1 MTGSEIL
8 EAVLLGI
15 VQGIAEFLPISSS
28 GHLVICGDLIARLS
42 GREIDPEGNLQMN
55 VALHVG
61 TLGSILWVYRSE
73 LRELLGRRR
82 LCVGIVV
89 ATIPLVIVGF
99 TLKDWFERF
108 FQTPLIAGCGL
119 LVTAAML
126 WLGQKLER
134 EQHSL
139 DDITPRR
146 ALTVGLFQAIALVPG
161 ISRSG
166 STIAGGLLTG
176 MRRDAATTFSF
187 LIAIPAILGAATL
200 EGQKI
205 WENGSTGGNSAAMVV
220 GMLTAFL
227 VGVVAL
233 RWLLRIVSDRKLH
246 WFAAYCLTVGVAT
259 IVWQVLATRPPG
271 VE

>member
-1 MTGSEIL
+1 MMGSEIL
-8 EAVLLGI
+8 ETVLLGI

-28 GHLVICGDLIARLS
+28 GHLVICGELLARFS
-42 GREIDPEGNLQMN
+42 GRPIDPEGNLQMN

-73 LRELLGRRR
+73 LRALVGRRQ

-89 ATIPLVIVGF
+89 ATIPLVIVGL
-99 TLKDWFERF
+99 TLRDWFERV

-134 EQHSL
+134 EEHEL
-139 DDITPRR
+139 DGVSPRR
-146 ALTVGLFQAIALVPG
+146 ALTVGLFQAFALVPG

-176 MRRDAATTFSF
+176 MRREAATTFSF

-200 EGQKI
+200 EGKKI
-205 WENGSTGGNSAAMVV
+205 WENGSVV
-220 GMLTAFL
+220 GDPVALVLGMLTAFL

-233 RWLLRIVSDRKLH
+233 RWLLRIVSERKLH
-246 WFAAYCLTVGVAT
+246 WFAAYCLTVGLAT
-259 IVWQVLATRPPG
+259 IVWQVLAPG
-271 VE
+271 S